1 VPLQLTQ
8 VRVDG
13 RRETLLAP
21 VDLVLSRGER
31 VLLAAEPGHGHTA
44 LALAATGRLRPDAG
58 RVALTGADAADPA
71 GGAAAGADDGAAE
84 AAGAVT
90 DVAALRAATAVVDV
104 PGVDEPDEALTV
116 GALVAEGL
124 AYAGRRALP
133 RDVRAWLA
141 DVGGRWAPR
150 WTGAAAAQAVGA
162 EAPETRGGLP
172 LDPAPGDAAA
182 LRRRRVDA
190 LPALVRTTLLAELA
204 ATRPGVRFLVLA
216 LPDRHGGHPAG
227 WWEAARDLAARGL
240 GVLVLATPSSARDL
254 GADVP
259 PTRGL
264 HAPPLL
270 ALRSREVVL
279 AAAPAENPEAAE
291 APDPETVREGERR

>member
-1 VPLQLTQ
+1 VPLTLTQ

-13 RRETLLAP
+13 RREVLLAP
-21 VDLVLSRGER
+21 VDLLLRAGER

-58 RVALTGADAADPA
+58 RVALT
-71 GGAAAGADDGAAE
+71 AAGAGVVGITTE
-84 AAGAVT
+84 ATT
-90 DVAALRAATAVVDV
+90 DVAVLQAATAVVDV

-116 GALVAEGL
+116 GAVVAEGL

-133 RDVRAWLA
+133 RDVRAWLD
-141 DVGGRWAPR
+141 DVAGRWASR
-150 WTGAAAAQAVGA
+150 WAGAVAAQ
-162 EAPETRGGLP
+162 
-172 LDPAPGDAAA
+172 PAPAAEHLDAAA

-190 LPALVRTTLLAELA
+190 LPPLVRTTLLAELA
-204 ATRPGVRFLVLA
+204 AVRPGVRYLVLA

-227 WWEAARDLAARGL
+227 WWEVARDLAARGL

-264 HAPPLL
+264 HAPPVL
-270 ALRSREVVL
+270 ALRSRES
-279 AAAPAENPEAAE
+279 APERAPEPGPIPE
-291 APDPETVREGERR
+291 RTPGPGPTSAPEPGPTSAPETVPEAVPEGETR

>member
-1 VPLQLTQ
+1 LSVPLQLFQ

-13 RRETLLAP
+13 RREVLLAP
-21 VDLVLSRGER
+21 VDVVLSPGER

-58 RVALTGADAADPA
+58 RVALTGVDADP
-71 GGAAAGADDGAAE
+71 DTEAAE
-84 AAGAVT
+84 AAT

-116 GALVAEGL
+116 GAVVAEGL
-124 AYAGRRALP
+124 TYAGRRALP

-141 DVGGRWAPR
+141 DVTARWAHR
-150 WTGAAAAQAVGA
+150 WAGAAAAQAPGA
-162 EAPETRGGLP
+162 GTDEAETVAA
-172 LDPAPGDAAA
+172 APDAAA

-190 LPALVRTTLLAELA
+190 LPPLVRTTLLAELA
-204 ATRPGVRFLVLA
+204 AARPGVRYLVLA

-227 WWEAARDLAARGL
+227 WWDVAGDLAARGL

-254 GADVP
+254 GAAVP
-259 PTRGL
+259 PTSGL
-264 HAPPLL
+264 HAPPVL
-270 ALRSREVVL
+270 ALRSGAATPASADPQITDPQTTDPRTVL
-279 AAAPAENPEAAE
+279 
-291 APDPETVREGERR
+291 EGGTR